1 MEQERHPDDRVIAA
15 LWVGKP
21 ATIEEECRLYGGL
34 LQQLHKHRGGMPGPV
49 VVFEEAMV
57 PIEELIE
64 CFTDDSVFIESAVF
78 QARKK
83 GITEASAGVIF
94 FSASGESLWPDYP
107 PDGEFVYLGLF
118 AFPADE
124 AYKDN

>member
-1 MEQERHPDDRVIAA
+1 M
-15 LWVGKP
+15 
-21 ATIEEECRLYGGL
+21 
-34 LQQLHKHRGGMPGPV
+34 
-49 VVFEEAMV
+49 

-64 CFTDDSVFIESAVF
+64 SFTDDSVFVESAVF

-83 GITEASAGVIF
+83 GIMEASAGVIF

-107 PDGEFVYLGLF
+107 PDGELVYLGLF